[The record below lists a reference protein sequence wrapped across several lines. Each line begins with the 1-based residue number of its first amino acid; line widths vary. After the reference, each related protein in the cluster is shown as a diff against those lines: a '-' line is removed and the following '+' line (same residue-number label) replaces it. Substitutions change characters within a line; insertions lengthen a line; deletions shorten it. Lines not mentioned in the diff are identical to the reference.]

1 MCEEALLLSREL
13 CGLRRELRG
22 AGLPRFGLGVKIS
35 LPLVERLRSSVQLA
49 LPSRLCIGLPSD
61 RGPFGLA
68 SLLLFRNAFVG
79 LAAGLFGFRARSLP
93 PSEAVLRWLLRL
105 SRCGHPARRPTQL

>member
-61 RGPFGLA
+61 RGPFRLE
-68 SLLLFRNAFVG
+68 SLLPCRYAVVG
-79 LAAGLFGFRARSLP
+79 LGSPLSVPRDRRRSPPLP
-93 PSEAVLRWLLRL
+93 LL
-105 SRCGHPARRPTQL
+105 P